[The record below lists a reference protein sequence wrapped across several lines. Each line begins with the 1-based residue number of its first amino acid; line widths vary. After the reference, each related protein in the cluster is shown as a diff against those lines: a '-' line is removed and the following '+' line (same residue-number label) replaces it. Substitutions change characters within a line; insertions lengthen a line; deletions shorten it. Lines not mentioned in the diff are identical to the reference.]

1 MNYPFLKNPAF
12 SHLRTTYYESLTS
25 LMLLENIP
33 GRLEVLLKSV
43 MEQVERLHGI
53 TNFSEQDRV
62 SVMDVM
68 CE

>member
-43 MEQVERLHGI
+43 MGQMERLHSI
-53 TNFSEQDRV
+53 ANFSEQDRV
-62 SVMDVM
+62 SVRVM
-68 CE
+68 M